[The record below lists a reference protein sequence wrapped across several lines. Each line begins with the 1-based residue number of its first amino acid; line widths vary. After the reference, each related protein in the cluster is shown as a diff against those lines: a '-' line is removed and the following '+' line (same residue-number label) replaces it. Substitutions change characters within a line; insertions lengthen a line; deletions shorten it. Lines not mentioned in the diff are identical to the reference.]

1 MQDLPGQQG
10 KMCNWPHVKTVDGAY
25 QVLEKLS
32 QKHAIYIATNAADS
46 SAQEIEQAFARV
58 GLSQFISGYFCRA
71 NLGLNKSSPAFYQA
85 ILTKLKVPAELAK
98 TVTMI
103 GDSYDKDIAPA
114 IAAGLNA
121 TWLQDDSATKIS
133 EKNNRIKMIPSL
145 KALLTDTT

>member
-1 MQDLPGQQG
+1 
-10 KMCNWPHVKTVDGAY
+10 MCNWPQVKTVDGAY

-32 QKHAIYIATNAADS
+32 QQHAIYIATNAADS

-103 GDSYDKDIAPA
+103 GDSYDKDIAPRYRRWTQRY
-114 IAAGLNA
+114 LV
-121 TWLQDDSATKIS
+121 T
-133 EKNNRIKMIPSL
+133 RR
-145 KALLTDTT
+145 